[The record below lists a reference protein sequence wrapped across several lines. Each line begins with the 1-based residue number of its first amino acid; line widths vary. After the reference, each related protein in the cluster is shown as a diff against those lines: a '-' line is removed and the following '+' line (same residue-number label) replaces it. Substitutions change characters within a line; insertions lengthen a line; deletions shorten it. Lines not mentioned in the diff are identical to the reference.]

1 MNEKQNLG
9 RTKEKVSKLKFIIR
23 PKSRHILTFDQ
34 EDLQVAENIFS
45 LSQMKR

>member
-23 PKSRHILTFDQ
+23 PKSRHILLTFDQ
-34 EDLQVAENIFS
+34 EDLQVAENIILAS
-45 LSQMKR
+45 PK